1 MKRTYSFGT
10 ARISIQTDFDFE
22 DGKQLCPFVSKEIG
36 GEILCDFKK
45 SQSIKIP
52 SQKPIYTS
60 PSVTVYQT
68 AEGLVKTYTMPLLKT
83 PAAVIKKTAGGYA
96 CECDEK
102 YIDYFNTSVNLL
114 NSIGIEKIAF
124 DAQMFIFHCSLVEY
138 NGQAFLFTGSS
149 GSGKSTRADMWKKQL
164 GAKIINGD
172 KAGLYFENGSL
183 MACGLPVAGS
193 SDIFIK
199 KSLPVKAIVV
209 LKKAKENSTRKAD
222 FTEAVKEVYYNM
234 IVNKWDS
241 EFCSKAV
248 LFASEITDFANVYI
262 SECNL
267 DPSSVQEQLLR
278 LGIEND

>member
-10 ARISIQTDFDFE
+10 AHISIQTDFDFE
-22 DGKQLCPFVSKEIG
+22 DGKQLCPFVSEEIG

-45 SQSIKIP
+45 SREPKIP
-52 SQKPIYTS
+52 TGEPVYTS
-60 PSVTVYQT
+60 LSVTVYQT
-68 AEGLVKTYTMPLLKT
+68 ADGLVKTYTMPLLKT
-83 PAAVIKKTAGGYA
+83 PAAVVKKTSGGYA

-102 YIDYFNTSVNLL
+102 YIEYFNTSVNLL
-114 NSIGIEKIAF
+114 NSVGIEKIAF
-124 DAQMFIFHCSLVEY
+124 DSGMFIFHCSLVEY
-138 NGQAFLFTGSS
+138 KGQAFLFTGSS
-149 GSGKSTRADMWKKQL
+149 GSGKSTRADMWQKEL
-164 GAKIINGD
+164 DAKIINGD
-172 KAGLYFENGSL
+172 KAGLYIENGSL

-193 SDIFIK
+193 SNIFIK
-199 KSLPVKAIVV
+199 KSLPVRAIVV

-222 FTEAVKEVYYNM
+222 FTGAIKEVYYNM

-241 EFCSKAV
+241 EFYSKAV
-248 LFASEITDFANVYI
+248 LFASEITNFTNVYI